1 MKIYRLIN
9 NSNSMK
15 SSLKKRDLKLA
26 CSEKDNFTL
35 KSCIPLLRFYFSFGE
50 KVQRKILNAKLKLF

>member
-1 MKIYRLIN
+1 
-9 NSNSMK
+9 MK